1 MEQLVQNLKDGNM
14 TLLEVPFPALGK
26 GQVLVRNHYSLIS
39 AGTEGKTVRDA
50 RMGYLGKAR
59 ARQNEVKKVIQSVR
73 TLGLKQ
79 TYQMVMNRLEAPSSL
94 GYSCA
99 GSVIAVADD
108 VQHIQVGDLVACGGS
123 GAVHAEVVV
132 VPVNL
137 CALIDQSVPLQL
149 AAFTTVGA
157 IALQGIRQADLR
169 LGENCVV
176 IGLGLV
182 GQLTLQLLR
191 ASGVNAIGIDLEEGQ
206 VELAKKCGFQYSFNR
221 NNPQLEQAVLHL
233 TGGYGSDSVIITAAT
248 TSDDPI
254 NLAGTLC
261 RRKGKVVMVGAVS
274 PDFERKNFYQKE
286 LDLRMSSSYG
296 PGRYDASYEEDGID
310 YPYAYVRWTEQRN
323 MQAFADLLKQNA
335 IQPQLLLTH
344 TFRFEEAKT
353 AYQLILDR
361 TETFAG
367 IVLAYDIDKELKQ
380 TIVLKNVSAPAQ
392 KVVAGMIGAGSFGQN
407 FLLPAIQGKVYL
419 KGVATAR
426 PNNARNVANKFS
438 FEYCT
443 GNADEIIEDDTVN
456 TLFIATRHDTHAEFV
471 LKGLEKGRNIFVEKP
486 LCLHE
491 SELNEIIHK
500 FDSGTSRLM
509 CGFNRRFAPLVVQL
523 KSTLNS
529 AIPVAI
535 NYRINAGNIPSGH
548 WIHERN
554 TGGGRII
561 GEVCHFIDLC
571 AFLSNSTIRSVAAF
585 ALQDAQGHQDTV
597 VISLSMQN
605 GSVASISYF
614 SNGNKSEEKEF
625 IEVYNGGLIARIHD
639 FTELHILSPKRQ
651 VIKSMQDKGHKQ
663 SLAAFIDAIANG
675 KATPIPENELFNS
688 MRATFGV
695 LDSVT
700 ANGEVISI
708 QS

>member
-1 MEQLVQNLKDGNM
+1 
-14 TLLEVPFPALGK
+14 
-26 GQVLVRNHYSLIS
+26 
-39 AGTEGKTVRDA
+39 
-50 RMGYLGKAR
+50 
-59 ARQNEVKKVIQSVR
+59 
-73 TLGLKQ
+73 
-79 TYQMVMNRLEAPSSL
+79 
-94 GYSCA
+94 
-99 GSVIAVADD
+99 
-108 VQHIQVGDLVACGGS
+108 
-123 GAVHAEVVV
+123 
-132 VPVNL
+132 
-137 CALIDQSVPLQL
+137 
-149 AAFTTVGA
+149 
-157 IALQGIRQADLR
+157 
-169 LGENCVV
+169 
-176 IGLGLV
+176 
-182 GQLTLQLLR
+182 
-191 ASGVNAIGIDLEEGQ
+191 
-206 VELAKKCGFQYSFNR
+206 
-221 NNPQLEQAVLHL
+221 
-233 TGGYGSDSVIITAAT
+233 
-248 TSDDPI
+248 
-254 NLAGTLC
+254 
-261 RRKGKVVMVGAVS
+261 
-274 PDFERKNFYQKE
+274 
-286 LDLRMSSSYG
+286 
-296 PGRYDASYEEDGID
+296 
-310 YPYAYVRWTEQRN
+310 
-323 MQAFADLLKQNA
+323 
-335 IQPQLLLTH
+335 
-344 TFRFEEAKT
+344 
-353 AYQLILDR
+353 
-361 TETFAG
+361 
-367 IVLAYDIDKELKQ
+367 
-380 TIVLKNVSAPAQ
+380 
-392 KVVAGMIGAGSFGQN
+392 
-407 FLLPAIQGKVYL
+407 
-419 KGVATAR
+419 
-426 PNNARNVANKFS
+426 
-438 FEYCT
+438 
-443 GNADEIIEDDTVN
+443 
-456 TLFIATRHDTHAEFV
+456 
-471 LKGLEKGRNIFVEKP
+471 
-486 LCLHE
+486 
-491 SELNEIIHK
+491 
-500 FDSGTSRLM
+500 M